1 MTAHDPAEV
10 VIGLDVGTTATKA
23 VAFGPRGWHRAARRS
38 YPLRP
43 GPDGRQEQDPAAVAE
58 AVVAALAD
66 CVDAVQGRA
75 VTGIAV
81 STAMH
86 ALLGLDERL
95 TPRTPLVTWAD
106 GRAAPQASM
115 LADGPL
121 DLHRVTGTP
130 MHPMAPVAKLAWFAA
145 EQPDLAATV
154 RWWVDLK
161 AWVLVG
167 LTGTLATDTSSAS
180 GSGLVALAT
189 GDYHPAAVD
198 AAGTSRDHLPD
209 LVAPTTRLALDPGVA
224 RRVGLPTDTPVVA
237 GAADGPLANLGA
249 GAIEPGVV
257 GLSLGTSAAVRT
269 AVTTPPDPLDPALF
283 CYHLAGDRWIVG
295 GALSTG
301 GLAAAWAA
309 DALAPDLAPDVAQD
323 LGPEPGPGP
332 GHDGPRDAGGSRSH
346 IGRVL
351 DLAATAPPGCDG
363 LVMVPALLPP
373 RAPTWD
379 PTGEGAWLGLGRRHT
394 RAHLVRSAVEGVAR
408 DLADVTAHLDA
419 LHPVLEVRATGG
431 AFASPLWQQVVAAT
445 LDRPVTLVGGVA
457 GTALGAAALGWWALG
472 RADDPAAARAHLA
485 AQDPVLI
492 TPDPALVA
500 AARQAR
506 DRLARLRSRLRD

>member
-1 MTAHDPAEV
+1 MTGHAPAEV
-10 VIGLDVGTTATKA
+10 VIGLDVGTTATKS
-23 VAFGPRGWHRAARRS
+23 VAFGPGGWHRAARRS

-58 AVVAALAD
+58 AVVAALAE
-66 CVDAVQGRA
+66 CVDAVESRA
-75 VTGIAV
+75 VACIAV

-95 TPRTPLVTWAD
+95 APRTPLVTWAD
-106 GRAAPQASM
+106 GRAAPQARR
-115 LADGPL
+115 LARSTL

-167 LTGTLATDTSSAS
+167 LTGTLVTDTSSAS

-189 GDYHPAAVD
+189 RDYHPAAVD
-198 AAGTSRDHLPD
+198 AAGTSRNHLPD
-209 LVAPTTRLALDPGVA
+209 LVAPTTRLALGPGIA
-224 RRVGLPTDTPVVA
+224 RRVGLPADTPVIV
-237 GAADGPLANLGA
+237 GAADGPLANLGV

-257 GLSLGTSAAVRT
+257 GLSVGTSAAVRT
-269 AVTTPPDPLDPALF
+269 AVATPPDSLDPALF
-283 CYHLAGDRWIVG
+283 CYYLAGDRWIVG

-309 DALAPDLAPDVAQD
+309 DALAPDLAP
-323 LGPEPGPGP
+323 GPS
-332 GHDGPRDAGGSRSH
+332 HDGAGRSRSH
-346 IGRVL
+346 VERVL

-373 RAPTWD
+373 RAPSWD

-419 LHPVLEVRATGG
+419 LHPIVEVRATGG
-431 AFASPLWQQVVAAT
+431 ALASPLWQQVVAAA
-445 LDRPVTLVGGVA
+445 LERPVTLVGGVA

-472 RADDPAAARAHLA
+472 RADDLAAARAHLA
-485 AQDPVLI
+485 AEDPVVV
-492 TPDPALVA
+492 TPDPALVD

-506 DRLARLRSRLRD
+506 IRLARLRSRLRD